1 MGFYKTYVQF
11 CKYLNMFISFA
22 LIFFGTCILL
32 KLIFRSK
39 KRVEETVE
47 ISPDPVNK
55 YIKNHE
61 EKLKDDKDYEDYIQ
75 WCMIKGEIAVEQE
88 GYDVYR
94 MQEYLH
100 YKRLMKHGL
109 SGHRK

>member
-1 MGFYKTYVQF
+1 
-11 CKYLNMFISFA
+11 
-22 LIFFGTCILL
+22 
-32 KLIFRSK
+32 
-39 KRVEETVE
+39 
-47 ISPDPVNK
+47 
-55 YIKNHE
+55 
-61 EKLKDDKDYEDYIQ
+61 LKDDKDYEDYIQ